1 MNPIRE
7 TLLNSFRPPAFP
19 GSYFLSMEGI
29 EGSGKSTQLTRVKEH
44 LELKNFRVLILRE
57 PGGTI
62 FGEKLRQAVLQTQTT
77 LHPVAEAHLFAA
89 SRAQLL
95 HEVTMKE
102 LSVPNTVIICD
113 RYLDSSLVY
122 QGKARGLGYETIL
135 EFHNSFPLTLV
146 PHLTFLLKIDL
157 QTSHER
163 QKIRNAPKDY
173 FENQGDS
180 FYEKLIEGYEEVEQM
195 FPDRIVSID
204 ASRSVDEVSGDI
216 LDQLDKL
223 IMK

>member
-1 MNPIRE
+1 MSSVNE
-7 TLLNSFRPPAFP
+7 NLLNAFRPPAFP

-29 EGSGKSTQLTRVKEH
+29 EGSGKSTQLKRVKEH

-77 LHPVAEAHLFAA
+77 LHPAAEAHLFAA

-122 QGKARGLGYETIL
+122 QGKARGLGYQTIL

-146 PHLTFLLKIDL
+146 PHMTFLLKIDL
-157 QTSHER
+157 NTSHER
-163 QKIRNAPKDY
+163 QRIRNVPKDY

-180 FYEKLIEGYEEVEQM
+180 FYEKLIEGYEEVEKL
-195 FPDRIVSID
+195 FPDRIIAVNANRSI
-204 ASRSVDEVSGDI
+204 DEVSGDI
-216 LDQLDKL
+216 LHHLDKL
-223 IMK
+223 ILK